1 MIAFGI
7 VTAVALLGGAVPG
20 VVAWAVASAGTILF
34 YLRRGRAGRPVRTAP
49 PHRGA
54 ADECRVLVLANDA
67 LADESLVA
75 GRLVEEIQRSTA
87 GYRARVNVVCPL
99 HTSTIRHWVSDLDG
113 ARAEAKNRVQRAVEV
128 LRVHGC
134 ETRGEIGD
142 EDALQAIEDEL
153 RTFGADEIIV
163 LTRHGARAG
172 ELDPSIVEQARTRF
186 ALPITHLVAES
197 RPEPARA

>member
-1 MIAFGI
+1 MR
-7 VTAVALLGGAVPG
+7 
-20 VVAWAVASAGTILF
+20 
-34 YLRRGRAGRPVRTAP
+34 RRGRSSSTSAAGEQGARSEPLRRIAAPRTS
-49 PHRGA
+49 A
-54 ADECRVLVLANDA
+54 AFL
-67 LADESLVA
+67 SL
-75 GRLVEEIQRSTA
+75 RTTHSPTNRSSPGDSSKRSSAQPQAT
-87 GYRARVNVVCPL
+87 ARVNVVCPL